1 MRPLTIR
8 LLAVLLCAALLLPF
22 AGCQQDSPYD
32 KGFRIPLLAEPE
44 QLDPQVCA
52 DEASRT
58 VVLSLFEGLT
68 RLDENGRV
76 VAGAASGWEID
87 KDGLVYTFTLG
98 DGRWSDGTPVT
109 AADFVYGFRRAVD
122 PATGSALGRI
132 AANIQGAAEILA
144 GKAKPETLG
153 VTAKD
158 DRTLEIRLKKADDEW
173 LYTLAFP
180 PFMPCREDF
189 FLSTNARYGLE
200 TEYVL
205 GNGPFVLDRWSHG
218 DSLLL
223 IRSETYAARE
233 AIYPER
239 VRYMVTLT
247 DGVPKNL
254 ANGTLDVGEIT
265 PEEVTA
271 AEEAGARVVDMSD
284 TVQYLWFNTTLVS
297 LSQTAIRTALRDGI
311 EWEGLPQALDTA
323 GYSLATGYVAPEGLL
338 ADGTRYRNDENAMTF
353 VSGGKDMAD
362 RLDRGLS
369 AAGLSAMPTLTV
381 LCAEDAASVNLAQ
394 YVIQCWQKNLGLYFR
409 LETVGE
415 NTLRAR
421 MESGQYQIGIYA
433 CAAPGSDAPAA
444 LQAFMTGAEG
454 NLSRFSDKSYDAA
467 AKKAANTGD
476 GVRALEQTL
485 AASCPAVPLAFV
497 RSYYAVAGNTEGIHI
512 HAFDGGRFQVRY
524 DFRQALKYE
533 D

>member
-1 MRPLTIR
+1 MRPLYKR
-8 LLAVLLCAALLLPF
+8 CLAVLLCAALLLPF
-22 AGCQQDSPYD
+22 AGCHEESPYD
-32 KGFRIPLLAEPE
+32 KGFRVPLLAEPE

-68 RLDENGRV
+68 RLDENGQP
-76 VAGAASGWEID
+76 VAGAATGWEIEEN
-87 KDGLVYTFTLG
+87 GLLYTFTLG
-98 DGRWSDGTPVT
+98 DSRWSDGTPVT

-122 PATGSALGRI
+122 PATDSPLRQA

-158 DRTLEIRLKKADDEW
+158 DRTLEIRLKKADGDW
-173 LYTLAFP
+173 LYALAFP
-180 PFMPCREDF
+180 PFMPCRQDF

-200 TEYVL
+200 VEYVL
-205 GNGPFVLDRWSHG
+205 GNGPFTLDRWSHG

-223 IRSETYAARE
+223 LRNEHYAARRD
-233 AIYPER
+233 IYPER
-239 VRYMVTLT
+239 VRYMVALT
-247 DGVPKNL
+247 DSVPKNL
-254 ANGTLDVGEIT
+254 SNGTLDVGEIT

-271 AEEAGARVVDMSD
+271 AREAGAQVLDMSD
-284 TVQYLWFNTTLVS
+284 TVQYLWFNTTLVG
-297 LSQTAIRTALRDGI
+297 LSQTAIRTALRDSI

-323 GYSLATGYVAPEGLL
+323 GYTLATGYVAPEGLL
-338 ADGTRYRNDENAMTF
+338 ADGSRYRNDGNAMTF

-381 LCAEDAASVNLAQ
+381 LCAEDTASVNLAQ

-409 LETVGE
+409 LETVGA
-415 NTLRAR
+415 NTLRSR

-433 CAAPGSDAPAA
+433 CAAPGSDALAA
-444 LQAFMTGAEG
+444 LRAFMTGAEG
-454 NLSRFSDKSYDAA
+454 NLSRFGDKNYDAA
-467 AKKAANTGD
+467 AKK
-476 GVRALEQTL
+476 
-485 AASCPAVPLAFV
+485 S
-497 RSYYAVAGNTEGIHI
+497 
-512 HAFDGGRFQVRY
+512 
-524 DFRQALKYE
+524 RQQQ
-533 D
+533 